1 MSIRKISSLEKEDL
15 TNKKVLMRVDF
26 NVPLDQGKVSDQ
38 SRIEKTLKTIN
49 FLLEKKAALVL
60 CTHLGRPKGKFK
72 EHLRLDPVA
81 KKLASILKRPIIKM
95 SDSLGDKVQ
104 KAKKNL
110 KSGEI
115 MLLENTRFHIEEME
129 NNINYAQELALHCDL
144 FVQEAFGS
152 IHRKH
157 SSTVGVA
164 KILPSYV
171 GFLVEK
177 EVKIL
182 SKILKNP
189 QKPFVLIMGGAKIDT
204 KIEVIDHF
212 LEKADHILI
221 GGGLANTFLNAK
233 GYQVG
238 QSLCQKEKASLA
250 KKLLE
255 KSAQKGNKI
264 ILPQDLAISKN
275 PSTEKKF
282 KAKKNVTLH
291 EIKENDL
298 IFDIGEKT
306 QEKFKEIIAQAET
319 IVFNGPMGFFEEK
332 IFENGTRTIIEN
344 IASNKGLKV
353 IGGGDSIEAIDRFKI
368 AKDNF
373 SHIST
378 GGGAM
383 LEFLEGKILPGL
395 GVLNPN
401 FNNLDF

>member
-204 KIEVIDHF
+204 KIGVIDHF